1 MNIIINI
8 FFFFFLIQLNEEKKE
23 EEHVDNIQLNEEKK
37 EENIDNNIQLNQEKK
52 EEENIENNIQLSQEK
67 KEEHIENDFEKS
79 EVKIITTQNE
89 TAISEAKVL
98 TQENNLLSEENLDKN
113 QFNISNEIK
122 EIKGMPD
129 EPFAQRDYIFNKKN
143 IRVIKIEEEETQF
156 CPDIFSPFMKKIF
169 G

>member
-1 MNIIINI
+1 MNKCQAGI
-8 FFFFFLIQLNEEKKE
+8 FDLAIELIEDLEYEIKHK
-23 EEHVDNIQLNEEKK
+23 IKSKPGRPK
-37 EENIDNNIQLNQEKK
+37 EENIDNNIQLSQEKK